1 MALYSI
7 ENDICLGISHS
18 GAVNV
23 ESEGYVELSDEE
35 VAKIFALIDE
45 NVTLEEER
53 RKVKS
58 CIMDVLNAPK
68 GLVSIDVN
76 DVRDLFQEGG
86 AIHAFEVSVDALM
99 VNRMKQMMDRIIRK
113 ATNLEPYNR
122 ALAFFFFP
130 EELPLLMD
138 ELQPFND
145 WIESVPG
152 EFMIK
157 WGMATQSKQELR
169 AIVLLQ

>member
-1 MALYSI
+1 M
-7 ENDICLGISHS
+7 
-18 GAVNV
+18 
-23 ESEGYVELSDEE
+23 EE
-35 VAKIFALIDE
+35 QKCMIGPEHLEPVFALIDE

-76 DVRDLFQEGG
+76 DVRDLFHEGG
-86 AIHAFEVSVDALM
+86 AIHAFKVSVDALM
-99 VNRMKQMMDRIIRK
+99 VNRMKKMMDRIIRK

-122 ALAFFFFP
+122 ALAFFSFP

-157 WGMATQSKQELR
+157 WGMATHSKQELR

>member
-1 MALYSI
+1 M
-7 ENDICLGISHS
+7 
-18 GAVNV
+18 
-23 ESEGYVELSDEE
+23 EE
-35 VAKIFALIDE
+35 QKCMIGPEHLEPVFALIDE

-58 CIMDVLNAPK
+58 CIMDVLNTPK

-76 DVRDLFQEGG
+76 DVRDLFHEGR
-86 AIHAFEVSVDALM
+86 AIHAFKVSVDALM